1 MAVGLPSA
9 ALDARL
15 AAFDD
20 SYVQLHSGDPGAGG
34 TANVSTATTVR
45 KQLSLGTPDTDSG
58 QRRARND
65 AIVRWEGSDVT
76 GTQSNTH
83 ASLWSAASSGT
94 FLRSVQLSSPVSL
107 TAGQPAEI
115 PINGAVL
122 REGPLAS

>member
-1 MAVGLPSA
+1 MPTGLPSA
-9 ALDARL
+9 DLDARL
-15 AAFDD
+15 ATFDD
-20 SYVQLHSGDPGAGG
+20 LFLQLHSGDPGAAG

-45 KQLSLGTPDTDSG
+45 KQITLGTPDTDSG

-65 AIVRWEGSDVT
+65 AIIRWEGSDVT

-83 ASLWSAASSGT
+83 ASLWTLASGGS
-94 FLRSVQLSSPVSL
+94 FKRSVELSSPVSL